1 MNRYQLEL
9 AEQDRRQRIVAR
21 SLSLAGAGLL
31 IVVALWSAGLPPSAW
46 FRTAENWIA
55 RLRSEPTPAVASAPA
70 IAPAMQEPLTSS
82 VPIVPSTSMS
92 GTESSISPTPLPL
105 YLLSTSPG
113 RNFQDGTAQIGTN
126 TTNPQ
131 TYMAGALLA
140 NGAMLAEIHSD
151 YVVLKRGERTAK
163 LTIFKLAD
171 NVASKVTDDLLTIG
185 GPQKSQLPAA
195 TQREVLTDYLRP
207 SPVYDGE
214 TLRGYEVY
222 PGQRSGIFAQL
233 GLQAGDVITAL
244 NDVPFFDPAQA
255 MQMFRQ
261 LTDGIAVVASI
272 ERKNKSER
280 ITLDGALIA
289 TDRERGNGNSA
300 QVQQTKTEFPPPT
313 T

>member
-1 MNRYQLEL
+1 M
-9 AEQDRRQRIVAR
+9 
-21 SLSLAGAGLL
+21 
-31 IVVALWSAGLPPSAW
+31 PPGVW
-46 FRTAENWIA
+46 FRTAEKWIA
-55 RLRSEPTPAVASAPA
+55 QLRSEPVRPPASVSGMAPGEEKPPA
-70 IAPAMQEPLTSS
+70 PIAPDVSSALTD
-82 VPIVPSTSMS
+82 
-92 GTESSISPTPLPL
+92 GTQSSISPTPLPL

-126 TTNPQ
+126 TANPQ

-140 NGAMLAEIHSD
+140 NGATLAEIHPD

-163 LTIFKLAD
+163 LSIFKLTD
-171 NVASKVTDDLLTIG
+171 NVAGKVADDLLTIG
-185 GPQKSQLPAA
+185 GAQKSQASPAVHH
-195 TQREVLTDYLRP
+195 EVLTDYLRP

-233 GLQAGDVITAL
+233 GLQPGDVITAL
-244 NDVPFFDPAQA
+244 NDIPFVDPAQA
-255 MQMFRQ
+255 MQMFHQ
-261 LTDGIAVVASI
+261 LTDGGAVTASI

-289 TDRERGNGNSA
+289 ADRERSNSA
-300 QVQQTKTEFPPPT
+300 QVQQAKTGSPPPT